1 MAQNIVISP
10 EKVFEFVTANPNCG
24 VSQEDLSTP
33 EGYQAAYDLVY
44 ASMTGTSPDTG
55 ESKRKAKSQTVL
67 LLNVSEGTFENL
79 GTHLG
84 SVGKVASDPRQWSA
98 LHRVSNAA
106 KMRVRAMAA
115 KGILAAVVILDPE
128 DNPLPQG
135 PVAAK
140 VETAS
145 E

>member
-1 MAQNIVISP
+1 MANIVITP
-10 EKVFEFVTANPNCG
+10 EKVFEFVTNNPNCG
-24 VSQEDLSTP
+24 ISQEDLAT
-33 EGYQAAYDLVY
+33 EAGYQAAYDLVW
-44 ASMTGTSPDTG
+44 ASVTGSAPDTG

-67 LLNVSEGTFENL
+67 LLNLSEGTFENL

-98 LHRVSNAA
+98 LHRCTNAA
-106 KMRVRAMAA
+106 KMRVRALTA
-115 KGILAAVVILDPE
+115 KGILAAVVVLDPE

-135 PVAAK
+135 PVK